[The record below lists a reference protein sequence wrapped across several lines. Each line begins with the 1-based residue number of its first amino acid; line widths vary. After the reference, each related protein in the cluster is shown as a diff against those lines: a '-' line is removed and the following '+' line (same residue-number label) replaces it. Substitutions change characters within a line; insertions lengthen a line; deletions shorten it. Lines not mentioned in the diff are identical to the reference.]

1 VRGGRFDQDIFAMRN
16 LNLDQLRTLVE
27 VVECGSFSAAARRL
41 NLTQPAVSMQIRELE
56 RRLGVRLIE
65 RMGKRAHATAPCRE
79 LMVAAQGIFRE
90 CDLAY
95 AAMRRFRD
103 GQVGQVHVGTS
114 LTAMV
119 YRLPPIVRKLRV
131 EYPGIDVILAN
142 MPTQNS
148 IERIIANTL
157 DLALVTGAVDN
168 AALHATPLLQEAMV
182 AILPADTRGVPEE
195 ISPEYIARQ
204 PLILLMEQATSAGHA
219 QVMGWLAQAA
229 ALPRQPMPLGT
240 IEALKAAV
248 ASNVG
253 MAVVPEMAVAKHAP
267 DLIVRPLRPA
277 LSRTLTLIERHN
289 KPNAP
294 ALDIVRT
301 ALLSLRNSDVDKPAT
316 AKGKR
321 RPARAPALS

>member
-1 VRGGRFDQDIFAMRN
+1 MRN

-56 RRLGVRLIE
+56 RRLGVQLIE

-79 LMVAAQGIFRE
+79 LIVAAQGIFRE

-103 GQVGQVHVGTS
+103 GQVGRVQIGTS

-131 EYPGIDVILAN
+131 DYPGIDVILAN
-142 MPTQNS
+142 MPTQSS

-157 DLALVTGAVDN
+157 DLALVTGPIEN
-168 AALHATPLLQEAMV
+168 AALRATPLLQEAIV
-182 AILPADTRGVPEE
+182 AIFPADARGIPDEV
-195 ISPEYIARQ
+195 SPEYIARQ
-204 PLILLMEQATSAGHA
+204 SLLLLTEQATSAGHGL
-219 QVMGWLAQAA
+219 VMGWLSKAA
-229 ALPRQPMPLGT
+229 PLPRPPMPLGT
-240 IEALKAAV
+240 VEALKAAV

-253 MAVVPEMAVAKHAP
+253 LALIPEVAVGKQAA

-277 LSRTLTLIERHN
+277 LSRTLTLIEHHS
-289 KPNAP
+289 KPNEP
-294 ALDIVRT
+294 ALDIVRS
-301 ALLSLRNSDVDKPAT
+301 ALLTLRGDKIDEPA
-316 AKGKR
+316 APKGKR
-321 RPARAPALS
+321 RPAHAPALS